1 VDRDRVRRSVPV
13 GGILL
18 SDVLARQLGVAAGDS
33 LTISVLE
40 GARPVRRVIVSAVS
54 ADLIGSSATM
64 SRPALSAL
72 LGEAGTI
79 SGAYLRVDRFA
90 TDSVYRSLKA
100 MPAVSGVVV
109 RESVVQGF
117 ERTIAESFMIS
128 ITTMV
133 AFASVI
139 AAGIV
144 YNGARVALSERGR
157 ELASLRVLGFTRGE
171 VTRLLLGEQ
180 FLLILAGIPLGGGLG
195 YLLAWLV
202 TYRFESD
209 LFRIPLEMRAGPYLL
224 GALVVIASAM
234 ASALAVRHRIHRLD
248 LVAVLKTRE

>member
-1 VDRDRVRRSVPV
+1 
-13 GGILL
+13 
-18 SDVLARQLGVAAGDS
+18 
-33 LTISVLE
+33 
-40 GARPVRRVIVSAVS
+40 
-54 ADLIGSSATM
+54 M

-72 LGEAGTI
+72 LGETGAI
-79 SGAYLRVDRFA
+79 SGAYLRIDPLF
-90 TDSVYRSLKA
+90 TDSVYRALKR
-100 MPAVSGVVV
+100 MPAVSAVVV

-133 AFASVI
+133 AFAAVI
-139 AAGIV
+139 AAGVV

-180 FLLILAGIPLGGGLG
+180 FLLTAAGAPVGGVLG

-202 TYRFESD
+202 TTRFESD
-209 LFRIPLEMRAGPYLL
+209 LFRIPLEVRAGPYLF
-224 GALVVIASAM
+224 GGLVVVVSAM
-234 ASALAVRHRIHRLD
+234 ASALAVRQRIHRLD